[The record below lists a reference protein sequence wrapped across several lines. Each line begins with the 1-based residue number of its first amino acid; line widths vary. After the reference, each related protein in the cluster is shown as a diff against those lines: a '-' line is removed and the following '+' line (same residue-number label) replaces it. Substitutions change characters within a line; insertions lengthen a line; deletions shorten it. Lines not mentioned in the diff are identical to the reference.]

1 MVSFKK
7 AMALKTPEEIEKLTP
22 KERKEYELQI
32 QQEYKIKVHT
42 LSDCCKKFEEYLEKT
57 TDEPRNW
64 HEKFKEIF
72 SEYLNSKKHFSRTNS
87 MIKDMHK
94 KLSKAKYNWTKPEYY
109 QNIFKFK
116 AEKANKKGYIKR
128 SAIDDKGVADIFNVS
143 IPKAISDVFN
153 RHKTLQNSQKGK
165 LDAYSAMIVSKYL
178 NSAQD
183 MKNLEAT
190 NSNFKE
196 NSEKFKYNPVSLTK
210 ENRKAFENIE
220 TQYVYS
226 TEDKI
231 FTDGKIKKIH
241 FVDANITVDVKDI
254 GKKYNTR
261 PLSKLNRWL
270 LYKNIETQFIYSAED
285 PIYNDGKIKNHV
297 ICIKG
302 KIPNKAFIDN
312 TKLKEVTIQS
322 GVIEIGEVAFGG
334 CTSLEKI
341 TIPNS
346 VNKIGYWVFYGCTSL
361 KEVTIQS
368 GVKEIGDNAFY
379 GCTSLEK
386 ITIPGSVETIGNNA
400 FWDCTSLEKI
410 TILNGVKYISWNVFK
425 GCTSLKEVT
434 IPSSVIKIE
443 KEAFSGCTSLKEI
456 IFYDGVNVHLKID
469 RVAFGNC
476 PNLDTI
482 KYKGNLSDVQK
493 SMFVDEIGRD
503 INFVHIS

>member
-7 AMALKTPEEIEKLTP
+7 AMALKTPEEVGKLSP
-22 KERKEYELQI
+22 EERKEYESQI

-42 LSDCCKKFEEYLEKT
+42 LSGCCKKFEEYLEKT

-87 MIKDMHK
+87 MIKDMYK
-94 KLSKAKYNWTKPEYY
+94 KLSKAKYNWTKSEYY

-128 SAIDDKGVADIFNVS
+128 SAIDDKGVANIFNVS

-165 LDAYSAMIVSKYL
+165 LDAYSAVIVSKYL

-196 NSEKFKYNPVSLTK
+196 NSEKFKYNPVPLTK

-302 KIPNKAFIDN
+302 KIPGYAFSHN
-312 TKLKEVTIQS
+312 PKLKEVTIQS
-322 GVIEIGEVAFGG
+322 GVETIGEEAFRD

-346 VNKIGYWVFYGCTSL
+346 VNKIEHEVFADCTSL

-368 GVKEIGDNAFY
+368 GVKEIGVYAFY
-379 GCTSLEK
+379 S
-386 ITIPGSVETIGNNA
+386 
-400 FWDCTSLEKI
+400 
-410 TILNGVKYISWNVFK
+410 
-425 GCTSLKEVT
+425 CTSLKEVT

-443 KEAFSGCTSLKEI
+443 KMLFL
-456 IFYDGVNVHLKID
+456 
-469 RVAFGNC
+469 VAQ
-476 PNLDTI
+476 
-482 KYKGNLSDVQK
+482 V
-493 SMFVDEIGRD
+493 
-503 INFVHIS
+503 

>member
-1 MVSFKK
+1 MYNINKILGARRCFVASFKK

-22 KERKEYELQI
+22 KERKEYESQI

-128 SAIDDKGVADIFNVS
+128 SAIDDKGVANIFNVS

-178 NSAQD
+178 NSAKD
-183 MKNLEAT
+183 MGNLEAT

-302 KIPNKAFIDN
+302 KIPHEAFINN

-322 GVIEIGEVAFGG
+322 GVTEIEYSAFCG

-341 TIPNS
+341 TIPN
-346 VNKIGYWVFYGCTSL
+346 
-361 KEVTIQS
+361 
-368 GVKEIGDNAFY
+368 
-379 GCTSLEK
+379 
-386 ITIPGSVETIGNNA
+386 
-400 FWDCTSLEKI
+400 
-410 TILNGVKYISWNVFK
+410 GVKYIS
-425 GCTSLKEVT
+425 GD
-434 IPSSVIKIE
+434 
-443 KEAFSGCTSLKEI
+443 AFSSCRSLKEI
-456 IFYDGVNVHLKID
+456 IFYNGVNVNLEIGKG
-469 RVAFGNC
+469 ALATC
-476 PNLDTI
+476 PNFDTI
-482 KYKGNLSDVQK
+482 KYKGNLSELQK
-493 SMFVDEIGRD
+493 SMFIYKIGRI
-503 INFVHIS
+503 INFVQIN

>member
-7 AMALKTPEEIEKLTP
+7 AMALKTPEEVGKLSP
-22 KERKEYELQI
+22 KERKEYESQI

-42 LSDCCKKFEEYLEKT
+42 LSVCCKKFEEYLEKT

-128 SAIDDKGVADIFNVS
+128 SAIDDKGVANIFNVS
-143 IPKAISDVFN
+143 IPKAISGAFY

-178 NSAQD
+178 NSAKD
-183 MKNLEAT
+183 MGNLEAT

-196 NSEKFKYNPVSLTK
+196 NSEKFKYNPVPLTK

-226 TEDKI
+226 TNDKI

-302 KIPNKAFIDN
+302 KIPHGAFRNN

-322 GVIEIGEVAFGG
+322 GVKKIEYNAFYD

-346 VNKIGYWVFYGCTSL
+346 VNKIEYGVFYGCTSL

-368 GVKEIGDNAFY
+368 GVKEIGDYAFY
-379 GCTSLEK
+379 DCTSLEK
-386 ITIPGSVETIGNNA
+386 ITIPNSVN
-400 FWDCTSLEKI
+400 
-410 TILNGVKYISWNVFK
+410 
-425 GCTSLKEVT
+425 
-434 IPSSVIKIE
+434 KIE
-443 KEAFSGCTSLKEI
+443 YGVFYGCRSLKEI
-456 IFYDGVNVHLKID
+456 IFNDGVNVNLKMGEN
-469 RVAFGNC
+469 VFKNC

>member
-1 MVSFKK
+1 MASFKK

-22 KERKEYELQI
+22 KERKEYESQI

-42 LSDCCKKFEEYLEKT
+42 LSVCCKKFEEYLEKT

-128 SAIDDKGVADIFNVS
+128 SAIDDKGVANIFNVS

-196 NSEKFKYNPVSLTK
+196 NSEKFHYNPVPLTK

-231 FTDGKIKKIH
+231 FTDGKIK
-241 FVDANITVDVKDI
+241 
-254 GKKYNTR
+254 
-261 PLSKLNRWL
+261 
-270 LYKNIETQFIYSAED
+270 
-285 PIYNDGKIKNHV
+285 NHV

-302 KIPNKAFIDN
+302 IIPLEAFKGDI
-312 TKLKEVTIQS
+312 KLKEVTIQS
-322 GVIEIGEVAFGG
+322 GVETIGWEAFD
-334 CTSLEKI
+334 
-341 TIPNS
+341 
-346 VNKIGYWVFYGCTSL
+346 GCTSL

-368 GVKEIGDNAFY
+368 GVKKIGTAAFSD
-379 GCTSLEK
+379 CTGLEK
-386 ITIPGSVETIGNNA
+386 ITIPNSVNYIFGYA
-400 FWDCTSLEKI
+400 FS
-410 TILNGVKYISWNVFK
+410 

-434 IPSSVIKIE
+434 IPSSVIRIE
-443 KEAFSGCTSLKEI
+443 KEAFSGCRSLKEVTIPSSVIRIEEEAFSSCTSLKEI
-456 IFYDGVNVHLKID
+456 IFYNGVNVNLKMGEN
-469 RVAFGNC
+469 VFKNC

-482 KYKGNLSDVQK
+482 KYKGNLSEVQK
-493 SMFVDEIGRD
+493 SMFIYKTERI